1 MKNICIDCIDNSI
14 LREYLLKENK
24 QGECSYCDS
33 SSAAVIESEKLV
45 KFGGDRLLESL
56 YPISEATPYES
67 GMFYEGSD
75 DIPFKEIAYI
85 IQDDLDVGNE
95 EFEDELAS
103 YIHENSSCDDD
114 LFTLDDG
121 EHDNNSYRIKWS
133 NFIESIAN
141 KHRFFNK
148 DAKLFLDSLFE
159 LVLDNG
165 EIRNSVVTT
174 LDCTTDLYRARVA
187 NSDEARKQIVSNPA
201 SQLGA
206 VPPSLAGEQRMTP
219 TGISSLY
226 CALERDTCFSE
237 VRAITGDIVLS
248 CAFRPTEALHFL
260 DLTKIHTLS
269 QLTADPFSEDYS
281 DFSNKSEFIRSLMLL
296 MSKPASRNQSSDY
309 LSTQVIFEYLSVKF
323 GSKLSGLIFKS
334 VQTGGDGTNVVFFP
348 ETSGVLPTERCFEKT
363 ESVSEYRSDFGEF
376 KYYFYSI
383 VRSDSE
389 INRAQKPFGKLQ
401 FVDGSL
407 VVSEVKA
414 VLTKTENIPVEVS
427 VK

>member
-14 LREYLLKENK
+14 LREHLLEANK
-24 QGECSYCDS
+24 QGSCSYCDNYS
-33 SSAAVIESEKLV
+33 VAIIESKKLIE
-45 KFGGDRLLESL
+45 FAGNRLLESL

-75 DIPFKEIAYI
+75 DIPFKEIIYI

-95 EFEDELAS
+95 DFEDELAN
-103 YIHENSSCDDD
+103 YIYDNSTCIDD

-133 NFIESIAN
+133 TFINSIAN

-148 DAKLFLDSLFE
+148 DAKTFLDSLFE
-159 LVLDNG
+159 LILDNG
-165 EIRNSVVTT
+165 QIRTSVITT

-187 NSDEARKQIVSNPA
+187 NSDVIRKQIVSNPA

-206 VPPSLAGEQRMTP
+206 VPPRLAGEQRMTP

-226 CALERDTCFSE
+226 CALERETCFSE

-248 CAFRPTEALHFL
+248 GAFRPTEALNFL

-269 QLTADPFSEDYS
+269 QLTTDPFSEHYS
-281 DFSNKSEFIRSLMLL
+281 DFSNKSAFIRSLMFL

-334 VQTGGDGTNVVFFP
+334 VQTGGNGTNVVFFP
-348 ETSGVLPTERCFEKT
+348 ETSDVLPTELCFEKT
-363 ESVSEYRSDFGEF
+363 ESVSEYHSDFGECKF
-376 KYYFYSI
+376 YFYSI
-383 VRSDSE
+383 EKSESE
-389 INRAQKPFGKLQ
+389 ITSTKKACGKLQ

-407 VVSEVKA
+407 VASEVKA
-414 VLTKTENIPVEVS
+414 VLTKTEDIPIEVS

>member
-1 MKNICIDCIDNSI
+1 MKNICIDCIDNSV
-14 LREYLLKENK
+14 LRDYLLKADK
-24 QGECSYCDS
+24 QGNCSYCDNDS
-33 SSAAVIESEKLV
+33 VAIIESNTLIE
-45 KFGGDRLLESL
+45 FAGDRLLDSL

-75 DIPFKEIAYI
+75 DIPFKEVAYI
-85 IQDDLDVGNE
+85 IQDDIGVGNE
-95 EFEDELAS
+95 DFEDELAS
-103 YIHENSSCDDD
+103 YVHDNCFSKDD
-114 LFTLDDG
+114 LFILDDG
-121 EHDNNSYRIKWS
+121 EHDNNSYQTKWS
-133 NFIESIAN
+133 SFVNSIAN

-148 DAKLFLDSLFE
+148 DAKIFLDSLFE
-159 LVLDNG
+159 LILDNG
-165 EIRNSVVTT
+165 EIRKSVLTT
-174 LDCTTDLYRARVA
+174 LDCTTELYRARVA
-187 NSDEARKQIVSNPA
+187 NSDIVRKQIVSNPA

-206 VPPSLAGEQRMTP
+206 VPANLAGEQRMTP

-226 CALERDTCFSE
+226 CALERETCFSE
-237 VRAITGDIVLS
+237 VRAITGDVILS
-248 CAFRPTEALHFL
+248 GAFRPTEALQFL

-269 QLTADPFSEDYS
+269 QLSIDPFSEHYS
-281 DFSNKSEFIRSLMLL
+281 DFSNKSAFIRSLMFL

-348 ETSGVLPTERCFEKT
+348 ETSGVLPTERCFEETK
-363 ESVSEYRSDFGEF
+363 SVSEYRSDFGEY

-383 VRSDSE
+383 VKPKAGL
-389 INRAQKPFGKLQ
+389 NRVHKPSGKLQ
-401 FVDGSL
+401 FIDGSL

-414 VLTKTENIPVEVS
+414 VLTKTEDIPIEVS